1 MTDLQT
7 EVLPNL
13 GVWVLNQDSII
24 ARFIRDRRFAVP
36 RCWSKGDSNCR
47 SHPTKSLVYRRIV
60 TDLFATASL
69 VA

>member
-1 MTDLQT
+1 MLSPAIVKKRPEFPAMTDLQT

-47 SHPTKSLVYRRIV
+47 SHPTKI
-60 TDLFATASL
+60 
-69 VA
+69 